1 MLLHTQEK
9 PGPEHGHQQLPV
21 EFGKWMH
28 LRVASEDF
36 VLIASPGQCEVSHA
50 VVPVARF
57 EVEDAAEPFILEEQ
71 VPAREVAVAV
81 DPCSSASNRPRVRRS
96 AGLSSSDAP
105 GNRADQLRNG
115 PALAPQVLLDLQLVA
130 NVDWRGVQHQ
140 LCFA

>member
-1 MLLHTQEK
+1 MLLHAQEK

-21 EFGKWMH
+21 EFGQRMQ
-28 LRVASEDF
+28 LRVASEDL

-96 AGLSSSDAP
+96 AGQSSSDAP
-105 GNRADQLRNG
+105 DNRSRRH
-115 PALAPQVLLDLQLVA
+115 QVLSASRVGSRISCGTGQPSRRRYC
-130 NVDWRGVQHQ
+130 WT
-140 LCFA
+140 CSS